1 MQAAT
6 CGGPQR
12 DLGPKTSERPRS
24 SSRAFRKIN
33 LFERRWRFPGRE
45 SSTKSRTSRF
55 PGVRDRR
62 SGISE
67 VECVDV
73 GDRSPIGGA
82 ERAPAA
88 GERREVPGHRRAEVR
103 SMGGRTGALGCRTSV
118 GLACGFLTSR
128 HVWIPE
134 EIEGPDG
141 PLFETSVGLESASSP
156 FSEIPP
162 LRISMT
168 GVRRSS
174 AS

>member
-1 MQAAT
+1 
-6 CGGPQR
+6 
-12 DLGPKTSERPRS
+12 
-24 SSRAFRKIN
+24 
-33 LFERRWRFPGRE
+33 
-45 SSTKSRTSRF
+45 
-55 PGVRDRR
+55 
-62 SGISE
+62 
-67 VECVDV
+67 
-73 GDRSPIGGA
+73 
-82 ERAPAA
+82 
-88 GERREVPGHRRAEVR
+88 
-103 SMGGRTGALGCRTSV
+103 MGGRTGALGCRTSV